1 MLNIPEGIQAQE
13 GVSLSPACDI
23 RGDMSQNLCNNE
35 KNKNNKA
42 WA

>member
-13 GVSLSPACDI
+13 DVSLSPACDI
-23 RGDMSQNLCNNE
+23 RGDKSQKLCNNE
-35 KNKNNKA
+35 KNENNKA